1 MSVALHVILT
11 TKLNILYIISGTLLL
26 SVVAVDFGELF
37 ANELLGLSLV
47 FMC

>member
-1 MSVALHVILT
+1 MILT
-11 TKLNILYIISGTLLL
+11 TKLNILYIYIISGTLLL